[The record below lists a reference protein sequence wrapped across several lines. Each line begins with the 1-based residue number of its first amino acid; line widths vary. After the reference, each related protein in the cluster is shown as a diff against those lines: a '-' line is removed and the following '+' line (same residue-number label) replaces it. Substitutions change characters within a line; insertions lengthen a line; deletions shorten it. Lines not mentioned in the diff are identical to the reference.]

1 MISTLDSSKAC
12 LVCDMSIIA
21 SINLMFA
28 ALEENFDL
36 TIKIINHSDF
46 SSIKPQVSL
55 QDHGELQLNL
65 LHLVLVLQ
73 EIKVSIEC
81 KDESH

>member
-1 MISTLDSSKAC
+1 
-12 LVCDMSIIA
+12 MSIIA

-36 TIKIINHSDF
+36 TIKIINHNDF

-65 LHLVLVLQ
+65 FHLVLVLQ
-73 EIKVSIEC
+73 GVKVSIKCE
-81 KDESH
+81 DNSQHTSHMGVKLENK

>member
-1 MISTLDSSKAC
+1 
-12 LVCDMSIIA
+12 MSIIA

-36 TIKIINHSDF
+36 TIKINHSDF

-73 EIKVSIEC
+73 GVKVSIKCE
-81 KDESH
+81 DNSQHTSHMGVKLENK